1 MRRNMDEETRRILKK
16 QGYAI
21 VGKHSAV
28 KLCHWL
34 RESLLRNRFCYKQ
47 QFYGIKSHR
56 CLQMSPAVNN
66 CTQNC
71 LFCWRFQGFN
81 EVYLRD
87 VDDPE
92 FIVEESIRQ
101 QRRLIVGYKGDPRVD
116 KKKWEEAMNPKHV
129 AISLIGE
136 PTLYPRLGE
145 LIEEY
150 HKRGF
155 TTFLV
160 TNGTM
165 PEVIENLD
173 PLPTQLYVTVAAPN
187 EDIYKK
193 LLVPLIKNGWERL
206 KRTLEILPSLDTRIV
221 IRHTLVKGWNMK
233 GYEEEYAKLDSMAEP
248 DFIEPKAYVFVG
260 YSRERLSIVNMPS
273 MDEIRE
279 FSRKLVELTGYYY
292 RDEKEDSRVVLLTK
306 TEKPTKINT

>member
-1 MRRNMDEETRRILKK
+1 MDEETKRILKK

-21 VGKHSAV
+21 VGNHSAV

-71 LFCWRFQGFN
+71 LFCWRYQPFK
-81 EVYLRD
+81 EVYLKE

-101 QRRLIVGYKGDPRVD
+101 QRRLIVGYKGDPRVSRE
-116 KKKWEEAMNPKHV
+116 KWEEAMNPKHA

-187 EDIYKK
+187 EEIYKK

-206 KRTLEILPSLDTRIV
+206 KKTLEILPSLDTRKV
-221 IRHTLVKGWNMK
+221 IRHTLVKGWNME
-233 GYEEEYAKLDSMAEP
+233 GYEEEYAKLDGIAEP

-260 YSRERLSIVNMPS
+260 YSRERLTIDNMPS
-273 MDEIRE
+273 MDEIRD
-279 FSRKLVELTGYYY
+279 FAHKLAELTGYYY

-306 TEKPTKINT
+306 TNKPTKINA

>member
-1 MRRNMDEETRRILKK
+1 MKRILQK

-21 VGKHSAV
+21 VGEHSAV

-34 RESLLRNRFCYKQ
+34 RESLLHNRFCYKQ
-47 QFYGIKSHR
+47 KFYGIKSHR

-81 EVYLRD
+81 EIYLKK
-87 VDDPE
+87 VDEPK

-101 QRRLIVGYKGDPRVD
+101 QRRLITGYKGDPRVD
-116 KKKWEEAMNPKHV
+116 RKKWEEAMEPNQV

-187 EDIYKK
+187 KEIYKK

-206 KRTLEILPSLDTRIV
+206 NKTLEILPSLDTRKV
-221 IRHTLVKGWNMK
+221 IRHTLVKGWNME
-233 GYEEEYAKLDSMAEP
+233 GYEEEYAKLDLKGEP
-248 DFIEPKAYVFVG
+248 NFIEPKAYVFVG
-260 YSRERLSIVNMPS
+260 YSRERLTIDNMPS
-273 MDEIRE
+273 HEEVRE
-279 FSRKLVELTGYYY
+279 FAKKMANLTSYYY
-292 RDEKEDSRVVLLTK
+292 EDEMKDSRVVLLS
-306 TEKPTKINT
+306 KIKNPPKISE

>member
-1 MRRNMDEETRRILKK
+1 MDPESKRILEK

-21 VGKHSAV
+21 VGNHSAV

-47 QFYGIKSHR
+47 QFYGIKTHR

-71 LFCWRFQGFN
+71 MFCWRFQGFS
-81 EVYLRD
+81 EVLLKE

-92 FIVEESIRQ
+92 FIVEESITQ

-116 KKKWEEAMNPKHV
+116 GKKWEEAMDPKHV

-165 PEVIENLD
+165 PEVLEKLD
-173 PLPTQLYVTVAAPN
+173 PLPTQLYITVAAPN
-187 EDIYKK
+187 EDIYRK
-193 LLVPLIKNGWERL
+193 LLVPLIKNGWDRL
-206 KRTLEILPSLDTRIV
+206 RRTLELLPSLDTRTV
-221 IRHTLVKGWNMK
+221 IRHTLVKGWNME
-233 GYEEEYAKLDSMAEP
+233 YIDEYAKLDLVAEP

-260 YSRERLSIVNMPS
+260 YSRERLNIGNMPS
-273 MDEIRE
+273 HAEIQE
-279 FSRKLVELTGYYY
+279 FANKMADLTGYNYT
-292 RDEKEDSRVVLLTK
+292 DEKEDSRVVLLSK
-306 TEKPTKINT
+306 HPNPPKITE

>member
-1 MRRNMDEETRRILKK
+1 MDPETRRILEK

-21 VGKHSAV
+21 VGNHSAV

-47 QFYGIKSHR
+47 QFYGIKTHR

-71 LFCWRFQGFN
+71 LFCWRFQGFS
-81 EVYLRD
+81 EVYLKK

-92 FIVEESIRQ
+92 YIVEESIKQ

-165 PEVIENLD
+165 PEVLENLD
-173 PLPTQLYVTVAAPN
+173 PLPTQLYVTLAAPN
-187 EDIYKK
+187 EDIYRK
-193 LLVPLIKNGWERL
+193 LLVPLIRNGWSRL
-206 KRTLEILPSLDTRIV
+206 MKTLEILPSLNTRKV
-221 IRHTLVKGWNMK
+221 IRHTLVKGWNM
-233 GYEEEYAKLDSMAEP
+233 EQIEEYAKLDSIAEP

-260 YSRERLSIVNMPS
+260 YSRERLTINNMPS
-273 MDEIRE
+273 HEDIRT
-279 FSRKLVELTGYYY
+279 FSKKLASLTGYHYT
-292 RDEKEDSRVVLLTK
+292 DEKEDSRVVLLSK
-306 TEKPTKINT
+306 DKNPEKLSDD

>member
-1 MRRNMDEETRRILKK
+1 MDPEIERILRR

-34 RESLLRNRFCYKQ
+34 RESLLHNRPCYKQ
-47 QFYGIKSHR
+47 TFYGIRTHR

-81 EVYLRD
+81 EVYLKE

-101 QRRLIVGYKGDPRVD
+101 QRRLLTGYKGEPRVPRE
-116 KKKWEEAMNPKHV
+116 KWEEAMEPKHV

-165 PEVIENLD
+165 PEVLENLD

-187 EDIYKK
+187 EEIYKR
-193 LLVPLIKNGWERL
+193 LLVPLIKNGWDRL
-206 KRTLEILPSLDTRIV
+206 KRTLELLPSLDTRKV
-221 IRHTLVKGWNMK
+221 IRHTLVKGWNME
-233 GYEEEYAKLDSMAEP
+233 GYEEEYAKLDMIAEP
-248 DFIEPKAYVFVG
+248 HFIEPKAYVFVG
-260 YSRERLSIVNMPS
+260 YSRERLTIENMPS
-273 MDEIRE
+273 HSEIQN
-279 FSRKLVELTGYYY
+279 FARKLAELTGYHYE
-292 RDEKEDSRVVLLTK
+292 DERQDSRVVLLMRENAK
-306 TEKPTKINT
+306 RFIEI

>member
-1 MRRNMDEETRRILKK
+1 MNPETKKILQK

-21 VGKHSAV
+21 VGNHSAV

-47 QFYGIKSHR
+47 QFYGIATHR

-71 LFCWRFQGFN
+71 LFCWRFQGFD
-81 EVYLRD
+81 EVYLKE
-87 VDDPE
+87 VDDPK
-92 FIVEESIRQ
+92 FIVEESIKQ
-101 QRRLIVGYKGDPRVD
+101 QKRLIVGYKGDPRVD
-116 KKKWEEAMNPKHV
+116 RKKWEEAMDPKHV

-165 PEVIENLD
+165 PEVLENLD
-173 PLPTQLYVTVAAPN
+173 PLPTQLYVTLAAPN
-187 EDIYKK
+187 EEIYKK
-193 LLVPLIKNGWERL
+193 LLVPLIRNGWERL
-206 KRTLEILPSLDTRIV
+206 NKTLELLPSLNTRTV
-221 IRHTLVKGWNMK
+221 IRHTLVKGWNMENYVK
-233 GYEEEYAKLDSMAEP
+233 EYARLDSIGEA

-260 YSRERLSIVNMPS
+260 YSRERLNLSNMPS
-273 MDEIRE
+273 MDEIRSFASALASE
-279 FSRKLVELTGYYY
+279 TGYNYI
-292 RDEKEDSRVVLLTK
+292 DEKEDSRVVLLSK
-306 TEKPTKINT
+306 HKNPKKISDPSA

>member
-1 MRRNMDEETRRILKK
+1 MDPETKRILEK

-47 QFYGIKSHR
+47 QFYGIKTHR

-81 EVYLRD
+81 EVFLKEID
-87 VDDPE
+87 EPE
-92 FIVEESIRQ
+92 FIVEESIKQ
-101 QRRLIVGYKGDPRVD
+101 QRRLITGYKGDERVD
-116 KKKWEEAMNPKHV
+116 IKKWEEAMNPKHV

-165 PEVIENLD
+165 PEVLENLN

-193 LLVPLIKNGWERL
+193 LLVPLIKNGWQRL
-206 KRTLEILPSLDTRIV
+206 MKTLELLPSLNTRTV
-221 IRHTLVKGWNMK
+221 IRHTLVKGWNMEQIK
-233 GYEEEYAKLDSMAEP
+233 DYAKLDEMAEP
-248 DFIEPKAYVFVG
+248 WFIEPKAYVFVG
-260 YSRERLSIVNMPS
+260 YSRERLNIGNMPS
-273 MDEIRE
+273 HDEIRK
-279 FSRKLVELTGYYY
+279 FSNELSLETGYSYV
-292 RDEKEDSRVVLLTK
+292 DEKEDSRVVLLSK
-306 TEKPTKINT
+306 FKNPPKITE

>member
-1 MRRNMDEETRRILKK
+1 MDPNTKKILEK

-21 VGKHSAV
+21 VGNHSAV

-47 QFYGIKSHR
+47 QFYGIKTHR
-56 CLQMSPAVNN
+56 CLQMSPTVNN

-71 LFCWRFQGFN
+71 LFCWRFQGFD
-81 EVYLRD
+81 EVKLKE

-92 FIVEESIRQ
+92 YIVEESIKQ
-101 QRRLIVGYKGDPRVD
+101 QKRLIVGYKGDSRVD
-116 KKKWEEAMNPKHV
+116 RKKWEEAMEPKHV

-165 PEVIENLD
+165 PEVLENLD
-173 PLPTQLYVTVAAPN
+173 PLPTQLYVTLAAPN
-187 EDIYKK
+187 EEIYKK

-206 KRTLEILPSLDTRIV
+206 RRTLELLPSLDTRTV
-221 IRHTLVKGWNMK
+221 IRHTLVKGWNMDYLK
-233 GYEEEYAKLDSMAEP
+233 EYAKLDSIGEP
-248 DFIEPKAYVFVG
+248 TFIESKAYVFVG
-260 YSRERLSIVNMPS
+260 YSRERLNLSNMPS
-273 MDEIRE
+273 HADIQE
-279 FSRKLVELTGYYY
+279 FSRKLADMTGYYY
-292 RDEKEDSRVVLLTK
+292 TDEKEDSRVVLLSK
-306 TEKPTKINT
+306 DKNPKKLSE